1 MTLQPSALWF
11 RLTKY
16 CARCWP
22 GARCEMSVLYLE
34 FGSWA
39 RMVPGP
45 GCCCLCYKLIK
56 LGQLRHLA
64 ATNNSSLWPRIADII
79 CFHTQPP
86 TTSPAATSPTRWSG
100 HRSTRG
106 NKHHKLTN
114 IPVKIEILCRYG
126 TLHAVCC
133 CLLLLMISK
142 LPSQSFND
150 PLWCLSLIRYNCYW
164 VPGEFNSVWRGVWAQ
179 SNSVVSSIQN

>member
-1 MTLQPSALWF
+1 MARAKWPELQHCEFMFILDWKYLSMYVGNFNITMTFQPSALWL

-16 CARCWP
+16 YTRCWP

-86 TTSPAATSPTRWSG
+86 VRQTPALGDQDIGQHGGIYITSWQ
-100 HRSTRG
+100 
-106 NKHHKLTN
+106 
-114 IPVKIEILCRYG
+114 IY
-126 TLHAVCC
+126 
-133 CLLLLMISK
+133 
-142 LPSQSFND
+142 Q
-150 PLWCLSLIRYNCYW
+150 
-164 VPGEFNSVWRGVWAQ
+164 WR
-179 SNSVVSSIQN
+179 